1 MYRNE
6 RKPLMLAF
14 PGVYKNCNISA
25 SHWYDDSAFDDV
37 IEESENKVIVQK
49 SLQPVP
55 SQGIVEQTKKY
66 GELRPQQG
74 RAR

>member
-37 IEESENKVIVQK
+37 IEETENKVIV
-49 SLQPVP
+49 
-55 SQGIVEQTKKY
+55 
-66 GELRPQQG
+66 
-74 RAR
+74 